1 MIAMAETSQAQV
13 PPILA
18 HIIRARAQTHGD
30 FNVLTFVDIA
40 PDGRFADERRTYA
53 QLWQRGCALAHVLIK
68 KGVIAGDR
76 FALVMQNHPEFVEA
90 MVAASI
96 LGAVF
101 VPIDPRTK
109 GEKLA
114 YMLDFAE
121 CTGAIV
127 ADYAWAN
134 IAEVLPR
141 LGRLKWIATLGAPAS
156 GPGAANVFGLKEA
169 LDRSSDSDMEVVAN
183 DPDATMQLLYTSGTT
198 GDPKAIVATHRRF
211 AEAGMLTLMLGLK
224 NHDRLYTGLSLTHAN
239 AQLITLGM
247 AIQMGI
253 PAVISRKFTKSR
265 LWDITRRYSCTV
277 FNLLGGMTVELYSL
291 APRPNDADN
300 PVRMVLSAGM
310 PAALWENFAKR
321 FGVQVFEFY
330 GAAEGGLTL
339 NPPGVGPVGSVGK
352 PPPTMELAI
361 LDDDGRPVPTGEPGE
376 ICFRPAA
383 GGAAAVRYLKNEEAS
398 RKKTAAGWLH
408 SGDIG
413 HVDASG
419 WLYFHHRKGD
429 EIRRNGEFIAPGFVE
444 KAIAEHPQVADV
456 FVYGVPAGNGAPG
469 EKDIVAAIVPVDRA
483 AFDAASV
490 YAHCR
495 RALELNA
502 VPSVL
507 QVVHEIP
514 KTASEKPQERI
525 LREWLAAGGPD
536 LYAAER
542 AAAV

>member
-1 MIAMAETSQAQV
+1 MIAMTDAAQI

-18 HIIRARAQTHGD
+18 HMIKAKAKALGSFT
-30 FNVLTFVDIA
+30 VLTFVDVA
-40 PDGRFADERRTYA
+40 PDGSLVDEARTYDD
-53 QLWQRGCALAHVLIK
+53 LWRRGCALAQVLIK
-68 KGVIAGDR
+68 KGVRPGDR
-76 FALVMQNHPEFVEA
+76 FALVMQNHPEFVDA

-101 VPIDPRTK
+101 VPVDPRTK
-109 GEKLA
+109 GDKLA

-121 CTGAIV
+121 CSGAIV

-134 IAEVLPR
+134 LSDVLPR
-141 LGRLKWIATLGAPAS
+141 LTRLTWIATVGRHPVAS
-156 GPGAANVFGLKEA
+156 ADLRTFALKEA
-169 LDRSSDSDMEVVAN
+169 IDKSGSDDIEIASN
-183 DPDATMQLLYTSGTT
+183 DSDATMQLLYTSGTT

-211 AEAGMLTLMLGLK
+211 AEAGMLGLMLGLK
-224 NHDRLYTGLSLTHAN
+224 SDDRLYTGLSLTHAN

-265 LWDITRRYSCTV
+265 LWDITRKYGCTI
-277 FNLLGGMTVELYSL
+277 FNLLGGMTVELYSQ
-291 APRPNDADN
+291 PPQPNDADN

-339 NPPGVGPVGSVGK
+339 NPPGIGPIGSVGK
-352 PPPTMELAI
+352 PPPNLELAI
-361 LDDDGRPVPTGEPGE
+361 LDDDGFPVPAGAPGE

-383 GGAAAVRYLKNEEAS
+383 GAAAVRYFKNEDAS
-398 RKKTAAGWLH
+398 QEKTAQGWLH

-413 HVDASG
+413 HVDAVG
-419 WLYFHHRKGD
+419 WLYFDHRKGD
-429 EIRRNGEFIAPGFVE
+429 DIRRNGEFISPGFVE

-456 FVYGVPAGNGAPG
+456 FVYGVPARSGAPG
-469 EKDIVAAIVPVDRA
+469 EKDVVAAIVPTDRA
-483 AFDAASV
+483 KLDPNSV
-490 YAHCR
+490 FAHCR
-495 RALELNA
+495 RVLEANA
-502 VPSVL
+502 VPSFL
-507 QVVHEIP
+507 QVVSEIP

-525 LREWLAAGGPD
+525 LRERLAAGGPD
-536 LYAAER
+536 IYPAECAVAA
-542 AAAV
+542 

>member
-1 MIAMAETSQAQV
+1 MAETLQSQV

-30 FNVLTFVDIA
+30 FNVLTFVEIA
-40 PDGRFADERRTYA
+40 ADSGLADEKRTYA
-53 QLWQRGCALAHVLIK
+53 QLWRRGCALAHVLVK
-68 KGVIAGDR
+68 KGVKAGDR

-121 CTGAIV
+121 CSGAIV

-134 IAEVLPR
+134 IAEILPR
-141 LGRLKWIATLGAPAS
+141 LGRLKWIATLGAPANA
-156 GPGAANVFGLKEA
+156 PGDANVFGLKGA
-169 LDRSSDSDMEVVAN
+169 LDRSSSDDMEIVSN

-211 AEAGMLTLMLGLK
+211 AEAGMLGLMLGLK
-224 NHDRLYTGLSLTHAN
+224 NNDRLYTGLSLTHAN

-265 LWDITRRYSCTV
+265 LWDITRKYGCTI
-277 FNLLGGMTVELYSL
+277 FNLLGGMTVELYSQ
-291 APRPNDADN
+291 PPQPNDADN

-310 PAALWENFAKR
+310 PAAIWENFAKR
-321 FGVQVFEFY
+321 FGVQIFEFY

-339 NPPGVGPVGSVGK
+339 NPPGVGPIGSVGK
-352 PPPTMELAI
+352 PPPNLELAI
-361 LDDDGRPVPTGEPGE
+361 LDDDGCPVPAGKAGE

-383 GGAAAVRYLKNEEAS
+383 GGTAAVRYLKNEGAS
-398 RKKTAAGWLH
+398 TQKTAQGWLH

-413 HVDASG
+413 HVDAAG
-419 WLYFHHRKGD
+419 WLYFDHRKGD
-429 EIRRNGEFIAPGFVE
+429 EIRRNGEFISPGFVE
-444 KAIAEHPQVADV
+444 KAIAEHPQVTDV
-456 FVYGVPAGNGAPG
+456 FVYGVAARSGAPG
-469 EKDIVAAIVPVDRA
+469 EKDVVAAIVPADRA
-483 AFDAASV
+483 KFDPVSV

-495 RALELNA
+495 RVLEPNA
-502 VPSVL
+502 VPSLL
-507 QVVHEIP
+507 QVVSEIP

-525 LREWLAAGGPD
+525 LRERLAAGGSD
-536 LYAAER
+536 IYSAEH
-542 AAAV
+542 AAAA

>member
-1 MIAMAETSQAQV
+1 MAETLQSQV

-30 FNVLTFVDIA
+30 LNVLTFVEIA
-40 PDGRFADERRTYA
+40 PDSGLADEKRTYA
-53 QLWQRGCALAHVLIK
+53 QLWRRGCALAHVLVK
-68 KGVIAGDR
+68 KGVKAGDR

-121 CTGAIV
+121 CSGAIV

-134 IAEVLPR
+134 VAEILPR
-141 LGRLKWIATLGAPAS
+141 LGRLRWVATLGAPAS
-156 GPGAANVFGLKEA
+156 APGGTNVFGLKEA
-169 LDRSSDSDMEVVAN
+169 LDRSSSDDMEIVSN

-211 AEAGMLTLMLGLK
+211 AEAGMLGLMLGLK
-224 NHDRLYTGLSLTHAN
+224 NNDRLYTGLSLTHAN

-265 LWDITRRYSCTV
+265 LWDITRKYGCTI
-277 FNLLGGMTVELYSL
+277 FNLLGGMTVELYSQ
-291 APRPNDADN
+291 PPQPNDAEN

-310 PAALWENFAKR
+310 PAAIWENFANR
-321 FGVQVFEFY
+321 FGVQIFEFY

-339 NPPGVGPVGSVGK
+339 NPPGVGPIGSVGK
-352 PPPTMELAI
+352 PPPNLELAI
-361 LDDDGRPVPTGEPGE
+361 LDDEGRPVPAGEAGE
-376 ICFRPAA
+376 ICFRPVA
-383 GGAAAVRYLKNEEAS
+383 GGTAAVRYFKNEGAS
-398 RKKTAAGWLH
+398 TKKTAQGWLH

-413 HVDASG
+413 HVDAAG
-419 WLYFHHRKGD
+419 WLYFDHRKGD
-429 EIRRNGEFIAPGFVE
+429 EIRRNGEFISPGFVE
-444 KAIAEHPQVADV
+444 KAIAEHPQVTDV
-456 FVYGVPAGNGAPG
+456 FVYGVAARSGAPG
-469 EKDIVAAIVPVDRA
+469 EKDVVAAIVPADRA
-483 AFDAASV
+483 KFDPVSV

-495 RALELNA
+495 RVLEPNA
-502 VPSVL
+502 VPSLL
-507 QVVHEIP
+507 QVVSEIP

-525 LREWLAAGGPD
+525 LRERLAAGGSD
-536 LYAAER
+536 IYSAEH
-542 AAAV
+542 AAAA